1 MCVKTESSKL
11 NMNYCPTVVKN
22 CNFRVLHM
30 ENTGPTMICAC
41 GASLN
46 LFNGSTG
53 TVMRVQDFKILLAN
67 AYDR

>member
-1 MCVKTESSKL
+1 
-11 NMNYCPTVVKN
+11 
-22 CNFRVLHM
+22 M

-46 LFNGSTG
+46 LFKESTG

-67 AYDR
+67 VYDRYFSNILLLGLTICIF

>member
-1 MCVKTESSKL
+1 
-11 NMNYCPTVVKN
+11 
-22 CNFRVLHM
+22 M

-46 LFNGSTG
+46 LFNESTG

-67 AYDR
+67 VYDRYFSNILLLGLTICIF